1 MTKVSYPGSAE
12 AELNCVK
19 MSFQWGLIATFLY
32 VEIAVVF
39 LLLLPFIS
47 AQRWNKL
54 FKSSFLRGLG
64 QQVHIYFYVILAFLV
79 LCLFD
84 AIREMRKY
92 DVGHDGKAKEQQH
105 QHLEQELRNSM
116 VLFRAQRNFYITG
129 FSLFLIFVIRRLM
142 TLLAAQATL
151 AASSEAAIRQAA
163 SASKAAEDLLAQ
175 KESTASDEN
184 TKEVEENFSKLKE
197 ELDEA
202 RKERTQ
208 AVKDLEA
215 FKSQSEG
222 VAREYD
228 RLTDEHSKLLKKLA
242 ILEGECAGDK
252 KDD

>member
-1 MTKVSYPGSAE
+1 
-12 AELNCVK
+12 

-32 VEIAVVF
+32 IEIAVVF

-92 DVGHDGKAKEQQH
+92 DVTHDGKAKEQQH
-105 QHLEQELRNSM
+105 QHLEQELLPHLTSDK
-116 VLFRAQRNFYITG
+116 
-129 FSLFLIFVIRRLM
+129 FSSVIRRLM

-151 AASSEAAIRQAA
+151 AATSEAAMRQAT
-163 SASKAAEDLLAQ
+163 SASKAAEELMAQ
-175 KESTASDEN
+175 KDKSASDEN
-184 TKEVEENFSKLKE
+184 IKEAEEKISQLKE
-197 ELDEA
+197 ELA
-202 RKERTQ
+202 NAKKERSQ

-228 RLTDEHSKLLKKLA
+228 RLSEEHSELQKKMA
-242 ILEGECAGDK
+242 ILEGADGSDK

>member
-1 MTKVSYPGSAE
+1 
-12 AELNCVK
+12 

-32 VEIAVVF
+32 IEIAVVF

-64 QQVHIYFYVILAFLV
+64 QQVHIYFYVILAFLL

-92 DVGHDGKAKEQQH
+92 DVTHDGKAKEQQH

-142 TLLAAQATL
+142 TLLATQATL
-151 AASSEAAIRQAA
+151 AATSEAAMRQAT
-163 SASKAAEDLLAQ
+163 SASKAAEELMSQ
-175 KESTASDEN
+175 KDKSASDEN
-184 TKEVEENFSKLKE
+184 VKEAEEKISHLQKE
-197 ELDEA
+197 LADA
-202 RKERTQ
+202 KKERSQ

-228 RLTDEHSKLLKKLA
+228 RLAEEHSKLVKKLA
-242 ILEGECAGDK
+242 VLEGEGGPDK

>member
-1 MTKVSYPGSAE
+1 
-12 AELNCVK
+12 

-32 VEIAVVF
+32 IEIAVVF

-92 DVGHDGKAKEQQH
+92 DVTHDGKAKEQQH

-151 AASSEAAIRQAA
+151 AATSEAAMRQAT
-163 SASKAAEDLLAQ
+163 SASKAAEELMSQ
-175 KESTASDEN
+175 KDKSASDEN
-184 TKEVEENFSKLKE
+184 VKEAEEKISLLEKE
-197 ELDEA
+197 LADA
-202 RKERTQ
+202 KKERSQ

-228 RLTDEHSKLLKKLA
+228 RLAEEHSKLVKKLA
-242 ILEGECAGDK
+242 VLEGEGGSDK

>member
-1 MTKVSYPGSAE
+1 
-12 AELNCVK
+12 

-32 VEIAVVF
+32 IEIAVVF

-92 DVGHDGKAKEQQH
+92 DVTHDGKAKEQQH

-151 AASSEAAIRQAA
+151 AATSEAAMRQAT
-163 SASKAAEDLLAQ
+163 SASKAAEELMSQ
-175 KESTASDEN
+175 KDKSASDEN
-184 TKEVEENFSKLKE
+184 VKEAEEKISNLEKE
-197 ELDEA
+197 LADA
-202 RKERTQ
+202 KKERSQ

-228 RLTDEHSKLLKKLA
+228 RLAEEHSKLVKKLA
-242 ILEGECAGDK
+242 VLEGEGGSDK